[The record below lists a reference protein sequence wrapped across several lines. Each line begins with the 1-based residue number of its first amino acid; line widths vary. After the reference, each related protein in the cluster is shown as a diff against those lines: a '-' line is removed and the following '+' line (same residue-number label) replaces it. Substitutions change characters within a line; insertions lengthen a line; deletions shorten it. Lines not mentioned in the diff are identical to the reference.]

1 MNRILIVEDERPIAD
16 LIEMTLTQ
24 AGYQCD
30 IALDGVAAADIIEEN
45 RHDLIILD
53 IMLPGASGYE
63 LMDFIAGAA
72 PVIFLTAMAS
82 VNDRVKGLRMGA
94 DDYIVKPFEPP
105 ELVARVETVLRR
117 LGKGSAQL
125 IAFGISV
132 DTVARTVT
140 RQEDNTEIALTPR
153 EFDLLE
159 ILLRNRGVAL
169 YREVLFERAW
179 GGEPEGDTRTLDL
192 HIQRLRKKLGWQ
204 GHIRTVYKIGY
215 MLEKDT

>member
-1 MNRILIVEDERPIAD
+1 MVEDERPIAD
-16 LIEMTLTQ
+16 LIEMTLRQ

-30 IALDGVAAADIIEEN
+30 IALDGIAAADRIEEN

-53 IMLPGASGYE
+53 IMLPGADGYE
-63 LMDFIAGAA
+63 LIEFVDGAM
-72 PVIFLTAMAS
+72 PVIFLTAKAS
-82 VNDRVKGLRMGA
+82 VSERVKGLRMGA

-105 ELVARVETVLRR
+105 ELVARVEAVLRR
-117 LGKGSAQL
+117 IGKGSAEL
-125 IAFGISV
+125 NAFGLCV
-132 DTVARTVT
+132 DTVARTV
-140 RQEDNTEIALTPR
+140 RSNEDGHEIALTPR

-159 ILLRNRGVAL
+159 ILMRNRGVAL

-204 GHIRTVYKIGY
+204 SHIRTVYKIGY
-215 MLEKDT
+215 MLEKEI